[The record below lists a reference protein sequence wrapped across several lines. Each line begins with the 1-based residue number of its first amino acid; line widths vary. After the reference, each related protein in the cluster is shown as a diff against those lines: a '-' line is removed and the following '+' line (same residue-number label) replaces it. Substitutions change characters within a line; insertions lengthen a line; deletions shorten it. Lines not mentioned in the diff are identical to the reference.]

1 MDFDIPEME
10 KEILKKWE
18 KSDLSKLN
26 EDAIKDGKIYSI
38 DTPPRRCI
46 PFQHPCPY
54 PSELADLL

>member
-38 DTPPRRCI
+38 DTPPPTVSGEI
-46 PFQHPCPY
+46 HIGHAYSY
-54 PSELADLL
+54 PHQDI